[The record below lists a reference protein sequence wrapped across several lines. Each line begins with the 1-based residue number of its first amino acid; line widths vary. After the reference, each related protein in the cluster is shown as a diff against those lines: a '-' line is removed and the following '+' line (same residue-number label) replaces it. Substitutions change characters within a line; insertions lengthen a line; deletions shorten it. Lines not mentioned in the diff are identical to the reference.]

1 MRHSLLILGFSIVLG
16 TTIPELALSAQ
27 HLALAP
33 ITTTPPANTLVPA
46 ARAQSSIE
54 QGVVSDQAALLD
66 QAQRSNLSRLLD
78 EHNRKGPGQI
88 VLLTIGELPPNTSI
102 EKYAFA
108 KAIEIAPAYSMSD
121 QILVV
126 IAMKDR
132 QVRIETSPNVA
143 VLVPDAFSK
152 KVIDGV
158 MVPKFKQALY
168 FEGIREGIDSLI
180 ERLEQAGP
188 NRASGQDG
196 IPCHQ
201 SARGITDRL
210 IVPGERIGPLRLD
223 QKISDIVQLCGPGVV
238 AVEGGPRRAQLF
250 SVQTWNPIGLW
261 IQFDSMTGNVVW
273 ISIEVN
279 DSDSWA
285 AYSTADGIRLGTH
298 KEELVRSMGTPER
311 VVTEG
316 GFTSFY
322 YDRRGV
328 RFTMADAGR
337 FAGKVGSIRVVS
349 RSTPRGDTTIVPGKR
364 ISSVEVGMGVDR
376 AIALLGGGYHEGEAA
391 PGVHLYYWPHLGLS
405 ILEKQ
410 GHVISVRA
418 GRQTPADAADIS
430 YRTAS
435 GLGQGSMA
443 TEIKD
448 AFGEPPQTD
457 RGSPG
462 EQWFIFRHRG
472 VAFGLDDRARVKTVD
487 VFQPESQ

>member
-298 KEELVRSMGTPER
+298 KEELV
-311 VVTEG
+311 
-316 GFTSFY
+316 TS
-322 YDRRGV
+322 
-328 RFTMADAGR
+328 
-337 FAGKVGSIRVVS
+337 I
-349 RSTPRGDTTIVPGKR
+349 TIVPGKR